1 MATIEECEK
10 AFQDFATM
18 LASLDADRRE
28 KTVLDRSVSCTIR
41 DHGVIFAGQLREG
54 GLHDIRRVDRAD
66 AQVRLTLRS
75 DDLIRLST
83 GKLNFAAAWATGKV
97 RVDANVFDLLRL
109 RSLF

>member
-10 AFQDFATM
+10 AFQNLATM
-18 LASLDADRRE
+18 LGNMDAQRRE
-28 KTVLDRSVSCTIR
+28 KSVLDRSVSCTIR
-41 DHGVIFAGQLREG
+41 DHGVIFAGELRDG
-54 GLHDIRRVDRAD
+54 GLLDRRRVDRAD
-66 AQVRLTLRS
+66 AQVRLTLQS

>member
-10 AFQDFATM
+10 AFQDLATM
-18 LASLDADRRE
+18 LGNLDADRRE
-28 KTVLDRSVSCTIR
+28 KSVLDRSVSCTIR
-41 DHGVIFAGQLREG
+41 DHGVTFAGQLRDG

-66 AQVRLTLRS
+66 AQVRLTLHS

-97 RVDANVFDLLRL
+97 FDLLRL